1 MKFPQTGKIE
11 HVFAEHVFGGGGM
24 PLSSAKTPPIGLNFR
39 NPQTFPYRQIFHQRW
54 NIPPIFWVKNNYY
67 RLKTH

>member
-24 PLSSAKTPPIGLNFR
+24 PLSSAKTPPIGDFPVE
-39 NPQTFPYRQIFHQRW
+39 PQTS
-54 NIPPIFWVKNNYY
+54 
-67 RLKTH
+67 